1 MINLSVIVPFFNEE
15 DYLEKSI
22 NRLLKNNIYEEILF
36 LVDNNSTDE
45 SSNIAKKLVENNK
58 SISLYKTDEKKGKGV
73 ALSHAKEFITARM
86 L

>member
-22 NRLLKNNIYEEILF
+22 NRLLKNNIYEEIL

-58 SISLYKTDEKKGKGV
+58 SISLYKTDEGQEV
-73 ALSHAKEFITARM
+73 
-86 L
+86 

>member
-22 NRLLKNNIYEEILF
+22 NRLLKNNIYEEIL

-45 SSNIAKKLVENNK
+45 S
-58 SISLYKTDEKKGKGV
+58 
-73 ALSHAKEFITARM
+73 
-86 L
+86 